1 VRPAIIHRRRPTTA
15 TTATATMSA
24 ADAVLV
30 ALAEGPASA
39 AEIAPSAGVGRST
52 ATKALAGLAASGKVE
67 RSTGGR
73 DGGRRV
79 ADRWSLPPAEMTP
92 GQRPNSTGGGS
103 SPARLG
109 KGELARLVL
118 TLLRDHPDEHSP
130 TAVAE
135 ALDGRSGAVG
145 NALIRLVEVGEVTQ
159 TGQSPRRYQAVRR

>member
-1 VRPAIIHRRRPTTA
+1 MA
-15 TTATATMSA
+15 TGRTTMSA

-67 RSTGGR
+67 RSTGCR

-92 GQRPNSTGGGS
+92 GHCPNPTGGGS
-103 SPARLG
+103 SPAGLG
-109 KGELARLVL
+109 KGGLARLVL

-130 TAVAE
+130 TAVAK
-135 ALDGRSGAVG
+135 ALDGRSSGAVG

-159 TGQSPRRYQAVRR
+159 NGQSSRRYQAVSR